1 MSLDE
6 LLLEDRKSRICQ
18 AVPLPYAKPMRT
30 TMATKIFSNYFFIQ
44 ENEPNMVCLEDP
56 VTVVG
61 DIHGQFFDLCRILEQ
76 DAGGEPN

>member
-30 TMATKIFSNYFFIQ
+30 EMVFK
-44 ENEPNMVCLEDP
+44 ENKVNWQ
-56 VTVVG
+56 TV
-61 DIHGQFFDLCRILEQ
+61 IRFLKR
-76 DAGGEPN
+76 